1 MARFEGMVVVYLMIE
16 FYIDIRV
23 VLVLV
28 FAHGPSPL
36 GPNVLRDITIHNSHE
51 EYSLSIYHH
60 GINYQ
65 YLKFRLTLG

>member
-1 MARFEGMVVVYLMIE
+1 MIE

-28 FAHGPSPL
+28 FAHGPSSL
-36 GPNVLRDITIHNSHE
+36 GPKRVQGYSSITP
-51 EYSLSIYHH
+51 IYHH

-65 YLKFRLTLG
+65 YLKFSLTLGIR